1 MENNSTELIAGIVS
15 ILAVA
20 VTIITA
26 LSNSRNSAYNNL
38 LLVVEQ
44 LRKDLERNDKKLV
57 ELEARIKEYET
68 HNHAL
73 ITQLTVHGITPVDSP
88 H

>member
-57 ELEARIKEYET
+57 ELEARIKEYEAY
-68 HNHAL
+68 NHAL
-73 ITQLTVHGITPVDSP
+73 LTQLTVHGITPVENP
-88 H
+88 Y